1 MLAVPQFD
9 REGHEVEKEMREMNR
24 LVPVL
29 AAVAG
34 MGILTPLI
42 AIPEAAETAP
52 PTVSVSG
59 SAAIEVIPDEVTL
72 ILGVETWHPELS
84 VAKRRNSSSVE
95 AVIQVIKSSGVRPE
109 KIQTDHIDIVPTY
122 QEYSYPKQVEGYFVR
137 RTVVAKLH
145 DLSKFDDLLSRVIE
159 EGANYVHGIEFATTE
174 LRRYRDEARALA
186 MQAAREKAEALSSE
200 AGCKLGQ
207 PVSVRE
213 DYANWW
219 SGYSRGWWGAGWGSG
234 AYQNVIQNAGVP
246 ALAAEGGF
254 APGQIQITAQVSA
267 TFEMCSKR

>member
-1 MLAVPQFD
+1 
-9 REGHEVEKEMREMNR
+9 MNR